1 MRIKL
6 LALLLA
12 LSSIALCADVT
23 GKWKASF
30 QGQNGAI
37 EVVYDFKVDGS
48 KLTGTVTSTRGEMP
62 ISEGKIDG
70 NDISFTIATDEFRAA
85 TKGTISGDEIK
96 LKIEA
101 GDRTFE
107 MTAKRADAK

>member
-1 MRIKL
+1 MRIQTL
-6 LALLLA
+6 VLMLA
-12 LSSIALCADVT
+12 LSTIAFCADVT

-37 EVVYDFKVDGS
+37 EVVYDFKMDGS
-48 KLTGTVTSTRGEMP
+48 KLTGTVSSTRGEMP
-62 ISEGKIDG
+62 ISEGKVDG
-70 NDISFTIATDEFRAA
+70 NDISFVIATAEFRAA

-96 LKIEA
+96 FKIEA

>member
-1 MRIKL
+1 MRIQTL
-6 LALLLA
+6 VLMLA
-12 LSSIALCADVT
+12 LSSIAFCADIT

-37 EVVYDFKVDGS
+37 DVVYDFKVDGS
-48 KLTGTVTSTRGEMP
+48 KLTGTVSSTRGEMP
-62 ISEGKIDG
+62 ISDGKVEG
-70 NDISFTIATDEFRAA
+70 NEISFVIATDEFRAV

-96 LKIEA
+96 FKIEA
-101 GDRTFE
+101 GDRNFE